1 MCEFPVGGFGD
12 AVLRTEPYVRD
23 EFLVIAADTLV
34 YDLNIKLM
42 ITNSFLVTEVEDPR
56 PYGVVIADKDG
67 RVIDVEE
74 KPKVPNSNLII
85 VPYYYFD
92 KRIFQAL
99 KEVRF
104 QKELQ
109 LTDGIKNLIRKGVNF
124 RAIKVNNVY
133 DLGNFEGYVNYLKGH
148 IK

>member
-1 MCEFPVGGFGD
+1 
-12 AVLRTEPYVRD
+12 
-23 EFLVIAADTLV
+23 
-34 YDLNIKLM
+34 
-42 ITNSFLVTEVEDPR
+42 
-56 PYGVVIADKDG
+56 VIADKDG
-67 RVIDVEE
+67 KVIDVEE
-74 KPKVPNSNLII
+74 KPKVPKSNLII

-92 KRIFQAL
+92 RRIFQAL
-99 KEVRF
+99 KEVKF

-124 RAIKVNNVY
+124 KAIKVNNVY